1 MKLEFPSLFTRQAT
15 RNGYF
20 VVLDLLEHNMNS
32 SHKDIYWHWKEHM
45 ILTPIQSLLALT
57 HYCCII
63 GREITNASIRGRE
76 ITNASIRTSFSV
88 FGLIRRQIE
97 SMFIRTD
104 EHDERSTTD
113 AVVYNTCIFTQH
125 FQICR
130 SMYDLKV
137 VSYLLFKPHL
147 CDMVKFLTKGGWFQ
161 RVFVHSPP
169 MILTDTIQLKIDV
182 TRNPRSYI
190 MHSFSDT
197 VIYICIDIVNKIYIY
212 IYLKFTVPK

>member
-1 MKLEFPSLFTRQAT
+1 MKFEFPSLFTRQAT

-63 GREITNASIRGRE
+63 GREITNTSIRGRE
-76 ITNASIRTSFSV
+76 ITNASIRTSFFV

-104 EHDERSTTD
+104 EHDDRYTTD
-113 AVVYNTCIFTQH
+113 ALSCTTHV
-125 FQICR
+125 
-130 SMYDLKV
+130 
-137 VSYLLFKPHL
+137 YLLSIFKFVVL
-147 CDMVKFLTKGGWFQ
+147 C
-161 RVFVHSPP
+161 
-169 MILTDTIQLKIDV
+169 MI
-182 TRNPRSYI
+182 
-190 MHSFSDT
+190 
-197 VIYICIDIVNKIYIY
+197 
-212 IYLKFTVPK
+212 